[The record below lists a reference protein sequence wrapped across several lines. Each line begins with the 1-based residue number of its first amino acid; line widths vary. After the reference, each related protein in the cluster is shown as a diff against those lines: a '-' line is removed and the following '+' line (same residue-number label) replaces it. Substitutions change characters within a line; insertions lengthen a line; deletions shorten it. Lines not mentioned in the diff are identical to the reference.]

1 MRFVHPRKPAASTGP
16 RPYVFSMEKRERMAL
31 LSILN
36 MYPVLEPSHHRISQ
50 KPRAAEQQWLEE
62 TMKQQKEEHK
72 QKLAQLFLDDG
83 RFFKEGKEDV
93 RLLRVLNDIRVGSWV
108 RLGQPE
114 MEEAR
119 HFATKSGRT
128 HFLTA
133 MELSGYFQAVL
144 LQAFS

>member
-1 MRFVHPRKPAASTGP
+1 
-16 RPYVFSMEKRERMAL
+16 MEKRERMAL

-93 RLLRVLNDIRVGSWV
+93 RLSLTGEQMEWLLRVLNDIRVGSWV